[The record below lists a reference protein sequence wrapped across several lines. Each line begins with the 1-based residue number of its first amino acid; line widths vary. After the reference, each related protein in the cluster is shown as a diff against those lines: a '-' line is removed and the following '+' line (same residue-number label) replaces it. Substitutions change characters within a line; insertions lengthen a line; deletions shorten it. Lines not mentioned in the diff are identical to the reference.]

1 MRCRTVENERRAP
14 PWQGALPREN
24 NVSPR
29 KQVPLS
35 RVKCRFQLSST
46 NLDVEAGT
54 RRQGAYDPVC
64 ERAAYPE

>member
-35 RVKCRFQLSST
+35 RVKSASSYLPQ
-46 NLDVEAGT
+46 NPDVEAGT
-54 RRQGAYDPVC
+54 RRQDAKNLSAS
-64 ERAAYPE
+64 AAYPE